1 MAMRCPCLAVRVL
14 LPKTEP
20 EPTSSGY
27 LPPGVAARIAG
38 GEVPQNVDGPV
49 FDSST
54 GLTSQG
60 IASRYEGLP
69 NLIVSHCCQAFRV
82 GEEGN
87 GFVMDQR
94 VLSSQTDSSEFR
106 PARGA
111 SPCAS
116 TDPAA
121 TASSSVL
128 PVKPR
133 PYALGAMGAI
143 RGARC
148 PI

>member
-1 MAMRCPCLAVRVL
+1 MAMRCPCFAVRVL

-60 IASRYEGLP
+60 IASRYEGR
-69 NLIVSHCCQAFRV
+69 SY
-82 GEEGN
+82 EY
-87 GFVMDQR
+87 
-94 VLSSQTDSSEFR
+94 
-106 PARGA
+106 
-111 SPCAS
+111 PCAIAAPEGS
-116 TDPAA
+116 GLVGVSSKNEPA
-121 TASSSVL
+121 
-128 PVKPR
+128 K
-133 PYALGAMGAI
+133 
-143 RGARC
+143 GARKFFEKEESRRLSVGDLGRKGAHC
-148 PI
+148 PFWATENRGVEQFQNDI